1 MSANEEHRGNFP
13 PGGATIR
20 YTDGWQLRADLIC
33 EWKRAFVTEAV
44 QCSNGPTDGPKAEII
59 NAVFALFGN
68 HPQVDSIALVRAGGP
83 PIFLTHENGRW
94 FDVYGREIEVS

>member
-33 EWKRAFVTEAV
+33 EWKRGFVTEAV
-44 QCSNGPTDGPKAEII
+44 QCSNAPTDGPKAYII
-59 NAVFALFGN
+59 NAVFALFAG
-68 HPQVDSIALVRAGGP
+68 HPQADSVAMVYAAGSRV
-83 PIFLTHENGRW
+83 FLTHEDGRW
-94 FDVYGREIEVS
+94 FDMYGREVEVS